1 MAAKC
6 DAVHKCN
13 ILSRR
18 KKGCKYEV
26 SKVALS
32 RLLTWDFHLLP
43 ALTHIKYI
51 DLEL

>member
-1 MAAKC
+1 MAAKY
-6 DAVHKCN
+6 DTGHKCK

-18 KKGCKYEV
+18 KKGCKYKV
-26 SKVALS
+26 SKVTLS